1 MFNEKNNVMKKF
13 TVSQFVIA
21 ILLVFTGFTFYSCN
35 NDGPEIPPVKLD
47 DVKGNYKG
55 RLITIQGNVK
65 TEKIKDFKVKKDTI
79 AFAEFPVDEIVKTV
93 VKDPVKAEA
102 AIKAI
107 GKVKYDL
114 KYTAS
119 VNTSSNAL
127 ELLFAPKVM
136 EIGIPVDGVTKKT
149 EVTLV
154 AKQKGFYVGLD
165 GSLRFALIADKI
177 TVDGTV
183 LAPYEAINYNFP
195 FCVKI

>member
-13 TVSQFVIA
+13 TVSQFLIA

-35 NDGPEIPPVKLD
+35 NDGPDIPPVKLE

-55 RLITIQGNVK
+55 RLIIIQGNVK

-93 VKDPVKAEA
+93 VKDPVKAEV
-102 AIKAI
+102 AIKAM

-119 VNTSSNAL
+119 VNTSSNAV

-136 EIGIPVDGVTKKT
+136 EILIPVDGVTKKT

>member
-13 TVSQFVIA
+13 TVSQFLIA

-35 NDGPEIPPVKLD
+35 NDGPDIPPVKLE

-55 RLITIQGNVK
+55 RLIIIQGNVK

-93 VKDPVKAEA
+93 VKDPVKAEV

-119 VNTSSNAL
+119 VNTSSNAV

-136 EIGIPVDGVTKKT
+136 EILIPVDGVTKKT

>member
-13 TVSQFVIA
+13 TVSQFLIA

-93 VKDPVKAEA
+93 VKDPVKAEV
-102 AIKAI
+102 AIKAM

-119 VNTSSNAL
+119 VNTSINAV

-136 EIGIPVDGVTKKT
+136 EILIPVDGVTKKT

-195 FCVKI
+195 FCVKM

>member
-1 MFNEKNNVMKKF
+1 MKKF
-13 TVSQFVIA
+13 TVSQFLIA
-21 ILLVFTGFTFYSCN
+21 ILLVFTSFTFYSCN
-35 NDGPEIPPVKLD
+35 NDGPDIPPVKLE

-55 RLITIQGNVK
+55 RLITIQGSVK

-93 VKDPVKAEA
+93 VKDPVKAEE

-107 GKVKYDL
+107 GKMKYDL
-114 KYTAS
+114 NYTAS
-119 VNTSSNAL
+119 VNTSSNAV
-127 ELLFAPKVM
+127 ELVFAPKVM
-136 EIGIPVDGVTKKT
+136 EIRIPVDGVIKKT

-165 GSLRFALIADKI
+165 GSLRFALMAEKI